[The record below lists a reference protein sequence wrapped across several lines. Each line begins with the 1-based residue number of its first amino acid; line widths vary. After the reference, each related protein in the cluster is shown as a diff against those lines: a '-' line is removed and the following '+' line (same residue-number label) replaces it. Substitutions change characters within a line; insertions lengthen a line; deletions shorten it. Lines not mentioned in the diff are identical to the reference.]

1 MYCENNVS
9 SQRTLHKD
17 LTRVPTQT
25 PRPWF
30 LRFNDWASAPQIISQ
45 RGLEEGKKQKQKQ
58 KQHWDFEQDLS
69 LWPREMPG
77 AVPWPTEI
85 CSHYPLMKGEFVGS
99 GLTIKMN
106 WIECFIEII
115 RFLLSLKE
123 WEEGEKREERKVSR
137 SGRGRGWEWKKKDG
151 REENKTRQRFPIFKL
166 TSITATKLSVI
177 SVHKSN
183 IVFLT
188 SIVAVWKQLKFPT
201 SFSHS
206 FRKRQDISN

>member
-17 LTRVPTQT
+17 LTRVPIQT

-30 LRFNDWASAPQIISQ
+30 LRFNDWASAPQIIS
-45 RGLEEGKKQKQKQ
+45 Q

-99 GLTIKMN
+99 GLTIKLN

-115 RFLLSLKE
+115 RILLPLKE
-123 WEEGEKREERKVSR
+123 CRRGGRKKKRGEEVKQERERKEMKEEGWKGGKQKK
-137 SGRGRGWEWKKKDG
+137 GRGF
-151 REENKTRQRFPIFKL
+151 RFISLPQWRLQSCQLYRYTNQI
-166 TSITATKLSVI
+166 LS
-177 SVHKSN
+177 S
-183 IVFLT
+183 
-188 SIVAVWKQLKFPT
+188 
-201 SFSHS
+201 
-206 FRKRQDISN
+206 

>member
-58 KQHWDFEQDLS
+58 HWDVEQDLS

-115 RFLLSLKE
+115 RILLPLKE
-123 WEEGEKREERKVSR
+123 CRRGGRKKKEERKLSR
-137 SGRGRGWEWKKKDG
+137 SGRGRKWKKKDG
-151 REENKTRQRFPIFKL
+151 REENKTRQRFPIYKL
-166 TSITATKLSVI
+166 TSMTTTKLSII

-188 SIVAVWKQLKFPT
+188 SVVAVWQKLKFPT
-201 SFSHS
+201 SFTHS